1 MFVVGVAGMMEAGDA
16 VNKASSSAEQAGA
29 AIGTVIG
36 IGMILGLWFFVIVG
50 ALVIGLFLKKSSIVE
65 KGPTGALAMAPRQ
78 PEQPH

>member
-1 MFVVGVAGMMEAGDA
+1 MMEAGDA